1 MSEIWE
7 KIAAVSKEVQP
18 LTRDTAAYTHRYAD
32 LNQVLDK
39 LGPELDKHNLVILFT
54 TDVVGQDNL
63 VCLVVRDGDEELMAS
78 SLVIPRGIGPQDM
91 GGAITYFRRYMLVAL
106 FNLRTYDDDAQAA
119 QASSP
124 VTNAPQPKRRDLAE
138 RISSWNGSPQQW
150 TPVNDEPS
158 PAQRIAA
165 ALKGRSD
172 AQHYKDQLHD
182 QYGSWKDL
190 TAEQQVAAADYLE
203 SLISMG
209 GTFEEE
215 K

>member
-1 MSEIWE
+1 MSEIWK

-124 VTNAPQPKRRDLAE
+124 VTN
-138 RISSWNGSPQQW
+138 WNVSPQQW